1 MATTNIQTFSG
12 DVDVTSNILMSG
24 EVFIKTNDGNGKVGI
39 GVNAGLTSQGTSAV
53 AVGQDAGQTD
63 QGSYAVA
70 VGVAAGGTSQGIDA
84 TAVGYA
90 AGSNNQG
97 SDAVAVGV
105 AAGRTSQGTNAVAVG
120 NAAGSN
126 NQGDYAIAV
135 GNSAGRTSQGGSAV
149 AVGGG
154 AGRDNQGSAA
164 IAVGVKAGQISQ
176 HDNSIVLNATGA
188 ALNTAQA
195 SSFYVKPV
203 RGGNFAASALAY
215 TSAGEVVEETGVNF
229 DSSGTLIATLAQI
242 AGCTFKNHGDG
253 GNANN
258 WKSTG
263 ISLTGGNFGGVIFLI
278 LTMNYSNGDAT
289 GCELLMIRKPYSSP
303 DTYFTNAT
311 HKTSIAKLGAH
322 SSFEVRSNSGI
333 LEYRTATN
341 GNVIGVSI
349 TLQ

>member
-1 MATTNIQTFSG
+1 MG
-12 DVDVTSNILMSG
+12 L
-24 EVFIKTNDGNGKVGI
+24 
-39 GVNAGLTSQGTSAV
+39 NAGQTSQG
-53 AVGQDAGQTD
+53 
-63 QGSYAVA
+63 
-70 VGVAAGGTSQGIDA
+70 
-84 TAVGYA
+84 
-90 AGSNNQG
+90 
-97 SDAVAVGV
+97 
-105 AAGRTSQGTNAVAVG
+105 
-120 NAAGSN
+120 
-126 NQGDYAIAV
+126 
-135 GNSAGRTSQGGSAV
+135 
-149 AVGGG
+149 
-154 AGRDNQGSAA
+154 DNA

-311 HKTSIAKLGAH
+311 HKTQIAKLGGH
-322 SSFEVRSNSGI
+322 SAFEVRSNSGI
-333 LEYRTATN
+333 LEYRTVTN
-341 GNVIGVSI
+341 GNVLGVSI
-349 TLQ
+349 TLG